1 MDNLKIEKVSVAL
14 SPIERKIIER
24 KSRKHGLNN
33 FSSALRM
40 IVREWDE
47 VKRGNGHTSTALSA
61 SAKPAPV
68 EDKWQAIHDA
78 ARRADEQDKENE
90 QCT

>member
-14 SPIERKIIER
+14 SPFERKIIER

-47 VKRGNGHTSTALSA
+47 VKRGNGHAQPVA
-61 SAKPAPV
+61 PAV
-68 EDKWQAIHDA
+68 VAEV
-78 ARRADEQDKENE
+78 NE
-90 QCT
+90 EEKQ

>member
-1 MDNLKIEKVSVAL
+1 MQSLKIEKVSVAL

-47 VKRGNGHTSTALSA
+47 ANRGNGHTKPASSTAVA
-61 SAKPAPV
+61 QVTEEEK
-68 EDKWQAIHDA
+68 Q
-78 ARRADEQDKENE
+78 
-90 QCT
+90 

>member
-14 SPIERKIIER
+14 SPIERKIILR
-24 KSRKHGLNN
+24 KSKKHGLNN

-47 VKRGNGHTSTALSA
+47 AKRGNGHTA
-61 SAKPAPV
+61 PAIS

-78 ARRADEQDKENE
+78 ARLADEQDKEE
-90 QCT
+90 GIQ

>member
-14 SPIERKIIER
+14 SPVEREIIDR
-24 KSRKHGLNN
+24 KSKKHGLHN

-47 VKRGNGHTSTALSA
+47 TQKNGNGHAQPIA
-61 SAKPAPV
+61 PAAV
-68 EDKWQAIHDA
+68 AEV
-78 ARRADEQDKENE
+78 NE
-90 QCT
+90 EEKQ

>member
-14 SPIERKIIER
+14 SPIERKIILR
-24 KSRKHGLNN
+24 KSKKHGLNN

-47 VKRGNGHTSTALSA
+47 AKRGNGHT
-61 SAKPAPV
+61 APV
-68 EDKWQAIHDA
+68 LDLPA
-78 ARRADEQDKENE
+78 AAGEVNE
-90 QCT
+90 EEKQ